1 RTRFERK
8 ARMRSALVIA
18 RREFLERVRSKW
30 FVIVTLLG
38 PLMMIALIVVPA
50 VLARSGGDKVKVEI
64 VDRTSGA
71 LGPALTL
78 AFGAV
83 GWTATIVPTGTP
95 EAKLLEH
102 IADKTTNGFLDVPAD
117 AAAGGK
123 IVYQGDNA
131 SSTAVLVKMHQVV
144 DATVYATRATK
155 AGISGEQLATV
166 LAKVDL
172 DLRLSTGQKGGKS
185 GFGAFAVGYIL
196 MFILYI
202 AILLYGVAVMR
213 SVVQEKT
220 SRVIELMVA
229 AAKPRDLMG
238 GKILGVGAI
247 GLLQLGTWLL
257 MALLALTYR
266 ESILH
271 MFGVTGGGP
280 DLPSLTLDQIAVAIA
295 YFLGGYFF
303 YAAMYAAVGAM
314 VSSDQE
320 AQQAQAPVMM
330 LVIIPMTCMQLVAN
344 DPRGSVAQAMTMIPF
359 SSAILMPMRYV
370 LGGATGGEV
379 AISLGILAASTYLVI
394 RAAAKI
400 YRVGILLYGKR
411 PGLAELWRWLR
422 Y

>member
-1 RTRFERK
+1 V
-8 ARMRSALVIA
+8 RSALVIA
-18 RREFLERVRSKW
+18 RREFLERIRSKW

-38 PLMMIALIVVPA
+38 PILMVAMIVIPT
-50 VLARSGGDKVKVEI
+50 VLMRSGADKVKLEI
-64 VDRTSGA
+64 VDHTNGE
-71 LGPALTL
+71 LGTPIVA
-78 AFGAV
+78 AFATV
-83 GWTATIVPTGTP
+83 GWTATIVPPTTT
-95 EAKLLEH
+95 EDTLLSH
-102 IADKTTNGFLDVPAD
+102 IADKSQNGFLDIPAD
-117 AAAGGK
+117 ALDKGQ

-131 SSTAVLVKMHQVV
+131 SSTAVLVKMHQVI
-144 DATVYATRATK
+144 DSTIYATRAAK
-155 AGISGEQLATV
+155 AGISPLQLTTV

-172 DLRLSTGQKGGKS
+172 DLRLTTGKKGGKS
-185 GFGAFAVGYIL
+185 GFGAFAIGYVL

-238 GKILGVGAI
+238 GKILGVGAV
-247 GLLQLGTWLL
+247 GLVQLGTWLV

-266 ESILH
+266 QSILGL
-271 MFGVTGGGP
+271 FGVKGP
-280 DLPSLTLDQIAVAIA
+280 GPEIPQLTIDQIGVAIA

-303 YAAMYAAVGAM
+303 YSAMYAAVGAM

-344 DPRGSVAQAMTMIPF
+344 DPRGGVAQAMTMIPF

-370 LGGATGGEV
+370 LGGASAGEV
-379 AISLGILAASTYLVI
+379 LISLGILAISTYLVI

-411 PGLAELWRWLR
+411 PSVRELWRWLR